1 MQKIKG
7 IVKDKSLKRQ
17 VIRCDA
23 DEEFVVA
30 FKIIVCKNKEIN
42 KSEDMNQNNVYFC
55 DKLDFMMDLFTCRND
70 NDDDESLRS
79 KNGDGDIS
87 IGLNDRTVG
96 FGTADKFVVYELL
109 ELARE
114 TDDCNKRKIETA
126 QQQLKEIKD
135 VCVGKTTK
143 PMHECSI
150 FCTFKNDRNFFAYLL
165 D

>member
-70 NDDDESLRS
+70 NDDNDDDERLRS
-79 KNGDGDIS
+79 KNEDGDINM
-87 IGLNDRTVG
+87 GLNDKTVG

-114 TDDCNKRKIETA
+114 TDDCNKLKIETV
-126 QQQLKEIKD
+126 QQE
-135 VCVGKTTK
+135 
-143 PMHECSI
+143 
-150 FCTFKNDRNFFAYLL
+150 
-165 D
+165 